1 MYANAI
7 LDEKENT
14 MSPDELNK
22 LMSDCANDA
31 IVTASDEFNI
41 VLDKTPESIA
51 LVDDVLLSFVD
62 KYHDLALEDEAVFT
76 ICNIFGAYIGEI
88 LKAQLDGE
96 WIYDQSNPQA
106 PTVFLK
112 VGDNTYAFAGIC
124 YERLVNDS
132 QVSVFAYYEKALA
145 NHKFTH

>member
-1 MYANAI
+1 
-7 LDEKENT
+7 

-22 LMSDCANDA
+22 LMSDCAKDA
-31 IVTASDEFNI
+31 AVTAADEFNI
-41 VLDKTPESIA
+41 VLDNSPERVA

-96 WIYDQSNPQA
+96 WIYDQSNPKA
-106 PTVFLK
+106 PSVFLK
-112 VGDNTYAFAGIC
+112 VGENTYALAGIC

-132 QVSVFAYYEKALA
+132 QISVFAYYEQALA
-145 NHKFTH
+145 NHKAHH

>member
-1 MYANAI
+1 
-7 LDEKENT
+7 
-14 MSPDELNK
+14 
-22 LMSDCANDA
+22 MSDCAKDA
-31 IVTASDEFNI
+31 AVTAADEFNI
-41 VLDKTPESIA
+41 VLDNSPESVA

-96 WIYDQSNPQA
+96 WIYDQSNPKA

-112 VGDNTYAFAGIC
+112 VGENTYALAGIC

-132 QVSVFAYYEKALA
+132 QISVFAYYEQALA
-145 NHKFTH
+145 NHKAHH

>member
-1 MYANAI
+1 
-7 LDEKENT
+7 

-22 LMSDCANDA
+22 LMSDCAKDA
-31 IVTASDEFNI
+31 AVTAADEFNI
-41 VLDKTPESIA
+41 VLDNSPESVA

-96 WIYDQSNPQA
+96 WIYDQSNPKA
-106 PTVFLK
+106 PSVFLK
-112 VGDNTYAFAGIC
+112 VGDNTYALAGIC

-132 QVSVFAYYEKALA
+132 QISVFAYYEQALA
-145 NHKFTH
+145 NHKAHP

>member
-1 MYANAI
+1 
-7 LDEKENT
+7 

-22 LMSDCANDA
+22 LMSDCAKDA
-31 IVTASDEFNI
+31 AVTAADEFNI
-41 VLDKTPESIA
+41 VLDNSPESVA

-96 WIYDQSNPQA
+96 WIYDQSNPKA
-106 PTVFLK
+106 PSVFLK
-112 VGDNTYAFAGIC
+112 VGGENTYALAGIC

-132 QVSVFAYYEKALA
+132 QISVFAYYEQALA
-145 NHKFTH
+145 NHKAHH

>member
-1 MYANAI
+1 
-7 LDEKENT
+7 

-22 LMSDCANDA
+22 LMSDCAKDA
-31 IVTASDEFNI
+31 AVTAADEFNI
-41 VLDKTPESIA
+41 VLDNSPESVA

-96 WIYDQSNPQA
+96 WIYDQSNPKA
-106 PTVFLK
+106 PSVFLK
-112 VGDNTYAFAGIC
+112 VGDNTYALAGIC

-132 QVSVFAYYEKALA
+132 QISVFAYYEQGLA
-145 NHKFTH
+145 NHKAHH

>member
-1 MYANAI
+1 
-7 LDEKENT
+7 

-22 LMSDCANDA
+22 LMSDCAKDA
-31 IVTASDEFNI
+31 AVTAADEFNI
-41 VLDKTPESIA
+41 VLDNSPESVA

-88 LKAQLDGE
+88 LKAQLNGE
-96 WIYDQSNPQA
+96 WIYDQSNPKA
-106 PTVFLK
+106 PSVFLK
-112 VGDNTYAFAGIC
+112 VGENTYALAGIC

-132 QVSVFAYYEKALA
+132 QISVFAYYEQALA
-145 NHKFTH
+145 NHKAHH

>member
-1 MYANAI
+1 
-7 LDEKENT
+7 

-22 LMSDCANDA
+22 LMSDCAKDA
-31 IVTASDEFNI
+31 AVTAADEFNI
-41 VLDKTPESIA
+41 VLDNSPESVA

-88 LKAQLDGE
+88 LKAQLNGE
-96 WIYDQSNPQA
+96 WIYDQSNPKA
-106 PTVFLK
+106 PSVFLK
-112 VGDNTYAFAGIC
+112 VGDNTYALAGIC

-132 QVSVFAYYEKALA
+132 QISVFAYYEQALA
-145 NHKFTH
+145 NHKAHH

>member
-1 MYANAI
+1 
-7 LDEKENT
+7 
-14 MSPDELNK
+14 MSPDELSK

-31 IVTASDEFNI
+31 VVTAADEFNI
-41 VLDKTPESIA
+41 VLDKSPESVA

-88 LKAQLDGE
+88 LRVQLDGE

-112 VGDNTYAFAGIC
+112 VGENTYALAGIC

-132 QVSVFAYYEKALA
+132 QVSVFAYYEQALS
-145 NHKFTH
+145 NHKLNH

>member
-1 MYANAI
+1 
-7 LDEKENT
+7 

-22 LMSDCANDA
+22 LMSDCAKDA
-31 IVTASDEFNI
+31 AVTAADEFNI
-41 VLDKTPESIA
+41 ELDNSPESVA

-96 WIYDQSNPQA
+96 WIYDQSNPKA
-106 PTVFLK
+106 PSVFLK
-112 VGDNTYAFAGIC
+112 VGENTYALAGIC

-132 QVSVFAYYEKALA
+132 QISVFAYYEQALA
-145 NHKFTH
+145 NHKAHH

>member
-1 MYANAI
+1 
-7 LDEKENT
+7 

-22 LMSDCANDA
+22 LMSDCAKDA
-31 IVTASDEFNI
+31 AVTAADEFNI
-41 VLDKTPESIA
+41 VLDNSPESVA

-96 WIYDQSNPQA
+96 WIYDQSNPKA

-112 VGDNTYAFAGIC
+112 VGDNTYALAGIC

-132 QVSVFAYYEKALA
+132 QISVFAYYEQALA
-145 NHKFTH
+145 NHKAHH

>member
-1 MYANAI
+1 
-7 LDEKENT
+7 

-22 LMSDCANDA
+22 LMSDCAKDA
-31 IVTASDEFNI
+31 AVTAADEFNI
-41 VLDKTPESIA
+41 VLDNSPESVA

-96 WIYDQSNPQA
+96 WIYDQSNPKA

-112 VGDNTYAFAGIC
+112 VGENTYALAGIC

-132 QVSVFAYYEKALA
+132 QISVFAYYEQALA
-145 NHKFTH
+145 NHKAHH

>member
-1 MYANAI
+1 
-7 LDEKENT
+7 
-14 MSPDELNK
+14 
-22 LMSDCANDA
+22 MSDCAKDA
-31 IVTASDEFNI
+31 AVTAADEFNI
-41 VLDKTPESIA
+41 VLDNSPESVA

-96 WIYDQSNPQA
+96 WIYDQSNPKA
-106 PTVFLK
+106 PSVFLK
-112 VGDNTYAFAGIC
+112 VGENTYALAGIC

-132 QVSVFAYYEKALA
+132 QISVFAYYEQALA
-145 NHKFTH
+145 NHKAHH

>member
-7 LDEKENT
+7 LGEKENK

-22 LMSDCANDA
+22 LMSDCAKDA

-96 WIYDQSNPQA
+96 WIYDQSTPQA

>member
-1 MYANAI
+1 
-7 LDEKENT
+7 

-22 LMSDCANDA
+22 LMSDCAKDA
-31 IVTASDEFNI
+31 AVTAADEFNI
-41 VLDKTPESIA
+41 VLDNSPESVA

-96 WIYDQSNPQA
+96 WIYDQSNPNA
-106 PTVFLK
+106 PYVLLG
-112 VGDNTYAFAGIC
+112 VGENTYAFAGIC
-124 YERLVNDS
+124 YERLVNNS
-132 QVSVFAYYEKALA
+132 ETSVQEYFTKALA
-145 NHKFTH
+145 NHQ

>member
-1 MYANAI
+1 
-7 LDEKENT
+7 

-22 LMSDCANDA
+22 LMSDCAKDA
-31 IVTASDEFNI
+31 AVTAADEFNI
-41 VLDKTPESIA
+41 VLDNSPESVA

-96 WIYDQSNPQA
+96 WIYDQSNPKA
-106 PTVFLK
+106 PSVFLK
-112 VGDNTYAFAGIC
+112 VGDNTYALAGIC
-124 YERLVNDS
+124 
-132 QVSVFAYYEKALA
+132 
-145 NHKFTH
+145 

>member
-1 MYANAI
+1 
-7 LDEKENT
+7 

-22 LMSDCANDA
+22 LMSDCAKDA
-31 IVTASDEFNI
+31 AVTAADEFNI
-41 VLDKTPESIA
+41 VLDNSPESVA

-96 WIYDQSNPQA
+96 WIYDQSNPKA
-106 PTVFLK
+106 PSVFLK
-112 VGDNTYAFAGIC
+112 VGDNTYALAGIC

-132 QVSVFAYYEKALA
+132 QISVFAYYEQALA
-145 NHKFTH
+145 NHKAHH